1 MLALV
6 TGATGFVG
14 SHLVEELLSRGW
26 RVRCTVRATSRLRWL
41 EGRGVERVTADL
53 RRSEGLA
60 AAADGVDAVF
70 HVAGLLRGDTWA
82 EYLAGNR
89 DTTRNVLD
97 ATPRAKRFVHVSS
110 LAVCGPS
117 PDGSPMTEDSPCA
130 PISMY
135 GRSKREAELE
145 VWNRRGDREITIVRP
160 PVVYGPRDEGLFD
173 LYKALAMGV
182 QPVIG
187 GPKFVS
193 IVHAADLA
201 RAIVEASGPAGAGGI
216 FFASN
221 ERPLSYTTLMETILR
236 SMSRGAV
243 KVPVPDRVLR
253 LLGAVTEDTT
263 RFLGWGGLF
272 TRDKALEMTQKYW
285 TCSTEKARR
294 VLNWEAR
301 IPIEEGMRDTL
312 AWYRSEGLL

>member
-14 SHLVEELLSRGW
+14 SHLVEELLARGW
-26 RVRCTVRATSRLRWL
+26 RVRCTVRSTSSLRWL
-41 EGRGVERVTADL
+41 DGRAVESVTADL
-53 RRSEGLA
+53 LHARGLS
-60 AAADGVDAVF
+60 AAADGVDAIF

-89 DTTRNVLD
+89 DTTRNLLD
-97 ATPRAKRFVHVSS
+97 ASPRVPRFVHVSS

-117 PDGSPMTEDSPCA
+117 PDGTPMTEESGCA

-145 VWNRRGDREITIVRP
+145 VWKRRGERAVTVIRP
-160 PVVYGPRDEGLFD
+160 PVVYGPRDEGLSD
-173 LYKALAMGV
+173 LYRALAAGI

-201 RAIVEASGPAGAGGI
+201 RATADAAGPAGAGEI

-221 ERPLSYTTLMETILR
+221 ERPLSYATLMELILK
-236 SMSRGAV
+236 SMKRTAV

-263 RFLGWGGLF
+263 RLLGLGGLF

-285 TCSTEKARR
+285 TCSPAKAKR

-301 IPIEEGMRDTL
+301 IPIERGMHETL